1 MAAAEIEKTLSLL
14 FEPGQVVEVRAM
26 SEEGTASGYFDDH
39 DALAAAVDPLDASG
53 TAGIYVTLNEVN
65 PALLSRRANR
75 IKMRLSKKD
84 ATTAD
89 SDITRRRWFPVDID
103 PVRPSGV
110 SSTDEEHQAAL
121 VRAAEIAAYLGTERG
136 WPAPVMADSGNGA
149 HLLYRI
155 DLPNDEESR
164 DLVKR
169 CMEVLDTMCSHS
181 AASVDTANYNAARI
195 WKIYGTTS
203 RKGDHTPDRPH
214 RKSQVLSGAD
224 QVEVVDK
231 ETLCQLASLL
241 PCAPLETK
249 GYKKSI
255 DLRGWLT
262 RHGLGIAK
270 EKPCQGGTLFVLDEC
285 PFSGAHRDGA
295 FAIQFPGGAIHAG
308 CHHASCGGGSQR
320 WQELRERYEPR
331 HAKARRTSATPSS
344 RSRSRTS
351 SPVPPGELPGLDE
364 ALAILQHGDPKQAM
378 LRTFALDHEGDQV
391 VAECLILSLASRSV
405 SNTNGLHVSVTG
417 ESGKG
422 KSHAFATMLRQVPA
436 RFRLE
441 GAMSNKALFYVD
453 DLQPGSVIV
462 LDDRALSEDMAG
474 ILKGVTTSFRTP
486 FLYRTVSRDRRAQ
499 VCTIPERCIWWVAK
513 VEGAGDD
520 QVFNRMLTCWID
532 DTEEQDQRVLARV
545 LARDVAVPDTTGE
558 DRPGVLACQAMWEMI
573 GKQTFRVV
581 IPYATRIR
589 FQAAA
594 NRRNPEMLLDLIKA
608 NTVLRF
614 MQREQVRAGGVISL
628 TATMEDFRDATGLYG
643 LLNGTAG
650 GQQTK
655 LTKRESDIL
664 TIIQRSQ
671 WPEFTIPMLQK
682 ETGLANASLHK
693 IIHGYASRGSTYSGL
708 LEKCPAIAYCDRT
721 VVTDEE
727 AGRISMRRR
736 TNAYT
741 FDRDMYRSWCAG
753 GEVWLD
759 DDDPDDPSAPSA
771 DSSNIRDVSMDA
783 AGFEN
788 DAGGSDS
795 PFTNNNKNKLVCTK
809 VSFCKSEITQ
819 QPGCDAFHVS
829 ACVCD
834 SEIAAGQNLIPS
846 HSAPI
851 DESATEY
858 SPFSFPQPFPQGQK
872 AGNMQQSAEGPGTSV
887 SRIKAVDYKP
897 LDIPE
902 KTPCFLCGRAWSHY
916 VEKLTTE
923 RRLREDKTARRIC
936 KPCYQDAKRQA
947 QQEAVILPGIIDVA
961 RLEPLKTSVG
971 RCSIC
976 DLDRAAY
983 IDRSTGT
990 SLCESCYRRVAGDQG
1005 CGEVIG

>member
-1 MAAAEIEKTLSLL
+1 MAAEEIRSALSLL

-26 SEEGTASGYFDDH
+26 TGEGIASGYFDDQ
-39 DALAAAVDPLDASG
+39 DALAAAVGPLDASG

-89 SDITRRRWFPVDID
+89 ADITRRRWFPVDID

-121 VRAAEIAAYLGTERG
+121 VRAAEIAAYLGRERG

-155 DLPNDEESR
+155 DLPNDEENR
-164 DLVKR
+164 DLVKQ
-169 CMEVLDTMCSHS
+169 CLEALDTMFSNS
-181 AASVDTANYNAARI
+181 AATVDTANFNAARI

-224 QVEVVDK
+224 QVDVVEK
-231 ETLCQLASLL
+231 EALCQLASLL
-241 PCAPLETK
+241 PCAPLEIK
-249 GYKKSI
+249 GYKKAI
-255 DLRGWLT
+255 DLRDWLT
-262 RHGLGIAK
+262 RHGLGIAH
-270 EKPCQGGTLFVLDEC
+270 EKPYLGGILFVLDEC

-295 FAIQFPGGAIHAG
+295 YAIQFPGGAIHAG
-308 CHHASCGGGSQR
+308 CHHASCGSGSQR
-320 WQELRERYEPR
+320 WQELVEKYEPR
-331 HAKARRTSATPSS
+331 HAKARRSSSVKPSGS
-344 RSRSRTS
+344 RVGNA
-351 SPVPPGELPGLDE
+351 SPLPPGELPGREE
-364 ALAILQHGDPKQAM
+364 ALATLQHGDPKKAM
-378 LRTFALDHEGDQV
+378 LAAFAVDHEGDEV
-391 VAECLILSLASRSV
+391 VAECLIMSLASRSV

-441 GAMSNKALFYVD
+441 GAMSNKALFYLE

-532 DTEEQDQRVLARV
+532 DTEEQDQRVLARI
-545 LARDVAVPDTTGE
+545 LERDVAAPDTAGE
-558 DRPGVLACQAMWEMI
+558 DRPDVMACRAMWEMI
-573 GKQTFRVV
+573 GQQRFRVV

-608 NTVLRF
+608 NVVLRF

-628 TATMEDFRDATGLYG
+628 TANMEDFRDATGLYG

-664 TIIQRSQ
+664 TVIQRSQ

-741 FDRDMYRSWCAG
+741 FDREMYRSWCAG

-759 DDDPDDPSAPSA
+759 DDPDDPSAPSA
-771 DSSNIRDVSMDA
+771 DSSDIRDVSMDA
-783 AGFEN
+783 AGYEN
-788 DAGGSDS
+788 NGEGSDS
-795 PFTNNNKNKLVCTK
+795 PFTNNNKNKLLCTK
-809 VSFCKSEITQ
+809 VSFRTSGYTQ
-819 QPGCDAFHVS
+819 HPICDEDHAS

-834 SEIAAGQNLIPS
+834 SEIAAGHNSIPS

-851 DESATEY
+851 DEPATEY
-858 SPFSFPQPFPQGQK
+858 SPLSFPQSFPQGQK

-887 SRIKAVDYKP
+887 SRIRAVDYKP

-902 KTPCFLCGRAWSHY
+902 KAPCFLCGRAWSHY
-916 VEKLTTE
+916 VEKLTKE
-923 RRLREDKTARRIC
+923 RRLRPDKTARRIC

-947 QQEAVILPGIIDVA
+947 QQEAVILPGIIDLT
-961 RLEPLKTSVG
+961 RLEPLKSSVG
-971 RCSIC
+971 RCSVC
-976 DLDRAAY
+976 NLDRAAY